1 MTVALSV
8 SLSALILAAAFVWG
22 VRQLTKSAKEIT
34 NALATVW
41 EGAGGE
47 TQTIDLDEI
56 YKANWTPEGAELV
69 LEDELGV
76 PEDQDDLET
85 PLRLPGTDW

>member
-41 EGAGGE
+41 EGAGAE
-47 TQTIDLDEI
+47 PEVIDLDAI
-56 YKANWTPEGAELV
+56 YRSQWSPEGAELV
-69 LEDELGV
+69 FEDELGS
-76 PEDQDDLET
+76 PDTEDPQPT
-85 PLRLPGTDW
+85 LPGLL